1 MMMQQNQ
8 QQQFNQGGNQ
18 GGMYSNQFMPPQ
30 GNFGP
35 GPQMSMPGSYYGFDQ
50 QEAPQMMQADPV

>member
-1 MMMQQNQ
+1 MVDPNMMMQQNQ

-35 GPQMSMPGSYYGFDQ
+35 GPQMSMPG
-50 QEAPQMMQADPV
+50 